1 MYPNVESRE
10 SLSMRRRHRR
20 RPVLSAFLA
29 SLCAARDTA
38 AVSLQEEADKLEAKY
53 GEAAVAFVREK
64 VQGADRKKRKHLY
77 RLHDEL
83 ARRRRREEEADG
95 AAEARDELAGLMA

>member
-1 MYPNVESRE
+1 MYAIHESRE
-10 SLSMRRRHRR
+10 SASMRRRHRR
-20 RPVLSAFLA
+20 RPALSAFLA
-29 SLCAARDTA
+29 GLMATRDAA

-53 GEAAVAFVREK
+53 GDEAVAFVREK

-83 ARRRRREEEADG
+83 ARRRRRESESA
-95 AAEARDELAGLMA
+95 DELAGLMA